1 MCYFE
6 FQSQNHFFTAR
17 KISGLI
23 PLDDFFVKVLFFYF
37 RDPISCLSSIA
48 LSLSMMRLVSLT
60 FSSSFTMMFEL
71 YFLCTRPIVTNHLKL
86 VTWSHYFG
94 SHIFPSLYNLP
105 FLFTQLVLMVSLNS
119 CGIKISF
126 YNSNELQ
133 NIVHGKVFCPCLY
146 FLLEKILWLS
156 HISFF
161 IFYFSAVLY
170 LHCHVN
176 DFLAHT
182 QVALF
187 RVSNCS

>member
-37 RDPISCLSSIA
+37 RDPISFLSSIA
-48 LSLSMMRLVSLT
+48 LSFSMMRLVSLT

-133 NIVHGKVFCPCLY
+133 NIVHGKVFCPLFSSRENSLTKPYLFLY
-146 FLLEKILWLS
+146 FLFFCCFVFALSCQWLS
-156 HISFF
+156 CSYSGGSVQSF
-161 IFYFSAVLY
+161 
-170 LHCHVN
+170 
-176 DFLAHT
+176 
-182 QVALF
+182 
-187 RVSNCS
+187 